1 MSEPPEPPSSVCDAI
16 LASARLL
23 MLNVYRYRKN
33 RAYARPGQQQSQ
45 PIQPSIIQPIIS
57 ILRFKQTATRLQA
70 IGESFIKCLQAADVT
85 VQVQVVSSFAGVA
98 NWSEALERLNI
109 DEDVGIAFVFVMEGC
124 PAITVTSAPSDQVTV
139 TVPQATFTIE
149 DLVELPDILARQA
162 SRMVS
167 DRLLR
172 SLQDGQA
179 TPSTGMFV
187 DELDDRLIIGPYSV

>member
-1 MSEPPEPPSSVCDAI
+1 MRTVRYQGSERTSRAAIIRMRRHSGIRPSAYAQHLSIPQESRIRAIRATAESADSAVNYSTNHQYFEIQTNGDSIASYKREFYQVPSSGGCHSP
-16 LASARLL
+16 SA
-23 MLNVYRYRKN
+23 
-33 RAYARPGQQQSQ
+33 G
-45 PIQPSIIQPIIS
+45 SI
-57 ILRFKQTATRLQA
+57 
-70 IGESFIKCLQAADVT
+70 E
-85 VQVQVVSSFAGVA
+85 
-98 NWSEALERLNI
+98 
-109 DEDVGIAFVFVMEGC
+109 EDVGIAFVFVMEGC